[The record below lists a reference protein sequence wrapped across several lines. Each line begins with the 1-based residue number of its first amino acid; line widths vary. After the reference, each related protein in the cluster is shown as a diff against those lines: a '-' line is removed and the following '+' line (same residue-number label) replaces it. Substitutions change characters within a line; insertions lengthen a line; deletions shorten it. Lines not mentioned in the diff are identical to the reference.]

1 MLFPTGG
8 KKMFKP
14 TLKKK
19 SSINIIPM
27 IDVIFFLLV
36 FFMLFTSFRT
46 NPYGIDL
53 QLPKAVTV
61 SKQSEQNLIIDID
74 ESGQVFYDGDKL
86 PLSKIAGIVENKHSN
101 NKELIVIINADQD
114 TRYKSIVSVMDNIRQ
129 VGVYRIALAAEE
141 KKK

>member
-1 MLFPTGG
+1 
-8 KKMFKP
+8 MFKP

-46 NPYGIDL
+46 NSSGIDL

-61 SKQSEQNLIIDID
+61 SKQTKENLIIDINK
-74 ESGQVFYDGDKL
+74 SGQVFYKGDKL
-86 PLSKIAGIVENKHSN
+86 PLTKISGIVKNKYTN
-101 NKELIVIINADQD
+101 NKKLVVIINADRD
-114 TRYKSIVSVMDNIRQ
+114 TRYKNIVSVMDSVRQ
-129 VGVYRIALAAEE
+129 VGVYKIALAAEE
-141 KKK
+141 KTK

>member
-1 MLFPTGG
+1 MLLQTGV

-61 SKQSEQNLIIDID
+61 TQQTEDNLIIDINK
-74 ESGQVFYDGDKL
+74 SGETFYQGKKL
-86 PLSKIAGIVENKHSN
+86 PLGKIVNTVKEKYTN
-101 NKELIVIINADQD
+101 NKNLVVIINADEE
-114 TRYKSIVSVMDNIRQ
+114 TRYKYLVSVMDGIRQ
-129 VGVYRIALAAEE
+129 VGVYKIALAAEE
-141 KKK
+141 KK

>member
-1 MLFPTGG
+1 
-8 KKMFKP
+8 MFKP

-36 FFMLFTSFRT
+36 FFMLFTTFRT

-61 SKQSEQNLIIDID
+61 SKQTEENLIIDINK
-74 ESGQVFYDGDKL
+74 SGQVFYKGDNLPITKISSLVKDKYVNNEKL
-86 PLSKIAGIVENKHSN
+86 V
-101 NKELIVIINADQD
+101 VIINADKD
-114 TRYKSIVSVMDNIRQ
+114 TRYKYIVSVMDNIRQ

-141 KKK
+141 KK